1 MYTKLNND
9 IETYT
14 YDERHNHLTKR
25 IQTGG
30 SDTTDYYTMNIGD
43 QLTERV
49 KKHTQSQVVIE
60 EEEYTYSDDGHLTSV
75 AVDKPITEYII
86 FQYVYCKYKH

>member
-14 YDERHNHLTKR
+14 YDERHNRLTKR

-30 SDTTDYYTMNIGD
+30 SDSTGTYTMNIGD
-43 QLTERV
+43 QLTERSTDFGLMQVNDFTLV
-49 KKHTQSQVVIE
+49 KGGSNGTMYNQKS
-60 EEEYTYSDDGHLTSV
+60 
-75 AVDKPITEYII
+75 
-86 FQYVYCKYKH
+86 